1 MSGERMRMLSTCL
14 KDVSIMLGAYVEFF
28 LLLYENS
35 NYVEHVWMDIEYQ
48 RVRLDQLCNLCV
60 SGPNPFYVLCFV
72 MLGLGSANRV
82 SLPVAFCY
90 SVTKGVLQRTT
101 GLEEKGQRSFFPF
114 FPCQFGLLSIS
125 QVPPFFSLT
134 EALHS
139 YRSNWIS
146 LQIFQPLQN

>member
-1 MSGERMRMLSTCL
+1 
-14 KDVSIMLGAYVEFF
+14 
-28 LLLYENS
+28 
-35 NYVEHVWMDIEYQ
+35 MDIEYQ

-101 GLEEKGQRSFFPF
+101 GLEEKGVSSLFFLVSLGS
-114 FPCQFGLLSIS
+114 CQNHKCLLSS
-125 QVPPFFSLT
+125 V
-134 EALHS
+134 
-139 YRSNWIS
+139 
-146 LQIFQPLQN
+146 